1 MTAVRRA
8 GVAVLAV
15 LTFGAA
21 AVAARY
27 VAGGPAADEGAAGP
41 AVVHIGRSGR
51 GAVVPRSFLGL
62 SIEWDSVLPYTGGAG
77 GRRGDL
83 VRVLAPVARAA
94 GSPLALRIGGD
105 TGDQAWW
112 NPAGRPRP
120 PSVLQDVGPATLGAV
135 AWLARGLGG
144 PVTLGLNLAL
154 RDPANA
160 AAMAAQARRRLPP
173 GALSAVE
180 IGNEPDLYR
189 HGHTFRRGGHL
200 HRRLAKD
207 PHYSVAV
214 YAGEVQRY
222 LLRLA
227 RRGGPRLVV
236 GGFAGP
242 GWWPSL
248 PGLLRGWGHRPGGIA
263 AHLYALPQC
272 SAPTPS
278 AEWLMSTAASRDRVA
293 GLAPL
298 AAIARRHRL
307 PLRVA
312 ELNSAACGGRP
323 GLSDTRAAAL
333 WLADTLF
340 AILRL
345 GAAGAD
351 VHTWHGAAY
360 APFAVAGR
368 HVVARPPLAG
378 MVAFARAAPSGS
390 RLVAATVH
398 GGDGVRAWATV
409 DARGTRRVALL
420 APRAARVDVAA
431 PHAAGCAPLWRSP
444 APPGGA
450 RCACAAAGRYP
461 MRLAARSLAVLT
473 LTPAAGGSCSP
484 AIRPSCAPHRR
495 LAPSRTS
502 PPPTRRRRCSRSS
515 TARP

>member
-1 MTAVRRA
+1 MTVARQA
-8 GVAVLAV
+8 GMAVLAV
-15 LTFGAA
+15 LTFGAC

-27 VAGGPAADEGAAGP
+27 VGGGRRAGDAGP
-41 AVVHIGRSGR
+41 AVVRVGASGQ
-51 GAVVPRSFLGL
+51 GPVVPRSFLGL
-62 SIEWDSVLPYTGGAG
+62 SVEWDSVVPYTGGTGA
-77 GRRGDL
+77 RRDDL
-83 VRVLAPVARAA
+83 IRVLAPVARAA
-94 GSPLALRIGGD
+94 GAPLALRIGGD

-112 NPAGRPRP
+112 NPSGRPRP
-120 PSVLQDVGPATLGAV
+120 RSVLQDVGPATLGAIG
-135 AWLARGLGG
+135 WLARGLGG

-160 AAMAAQARRRLPP
+160 AAMAAQARRRLPA
-173 GALSAVE
+173 GALAAVE

-189 HGHTFRRGGHL
+189 HAHTFRRGGHL

-207 PHYSVAV
+207 PHYSVGA
-214 YAGEVQRY
+214 YEREVQRY
-222 LLRLA
+222 LVRLA
-227 RRGGPRLVV
+227 GRRGPSLVV

-248 PGLLRGWGHRPGGIA
+248 PRLLRAWGTRPGGLA

-278 AEWLMSTAASRDRVA
+278 ATWLMSPAASRDRVA
-293 GLAPL
+293 TLAPL
-298 AAIARRHRL
+298 AAIARRHHL

-323 GLSDTRAAAL
+323 GLSDTHAAAL

-351 VHTWHGAAY
+351 VHTWRGAQY
-360 APFAVAGR
+360 APFAVAGP

-378 MVAFARAAPSGS
+378 MLAFARAAPQGS
-390 RLVAATVH
+390 RLVAASVH

-420 APRAARVDVAA
+420 APRAARVDVSAA
-431 PHAAGCAPLWRSP
+431 GDAGCAPLWRSP
-444 APPGGA
+444 ARPGGA
-450 RCACAAAGRYP
+450 RCACPAAGHYP
-461 MRLAARSLAVLT
+461 VRLAARSLAVLT
-473 LTPAAGGSCSP
+473 LGAPAADSGSCP
-484 AIRPSCAPHRR
+484 
-495 LAPSRTS
+495 
-502 PPPTRRRRCSRSS
+502 RSGS
-515 TARP
+515 TA

>member
-1 MTAVRRA
+1 MTAARQA
-8 GVAVLAV
+8 GMAVLAV
-15 LTFGAA
+15 LTVGVA
-21 AVAARY
+21 AVGARY
-27 VAGGPAADEGAAGP
+27 VADGSPPRDGGGGP
-41 AVVHIGRSGR
+41 AVVQVDAR
-51 GAVVPRSFLGL
+51 GHGPVVPRSFLGL
-62 SIEWDSVLPYTGGAG
+62 SVEWDSVLPYTGGAR

-94 GSPLALRIGGD
+94 GAPLALRIGGD

-120 PSVLQDVGPATLGAV
+120 ASVLQDVGPATLGAV

-173 GALSAVE
+173 GALAAVE

-207 PHYSVAV
+207 PHYTVAA
-214 YAGEVQRY
+214 YEREVQRY

-227 RRGGPRLVV
+227 GRDGPRLVV

-248 PGLLRGWGHRPGGIA
+248 PGLLRRWGRRPGGVA
-263 AHLYALPQC
+263 VHLYALPQC

-278 AEWLMSTAASRDRVA
+278 ADWLMSTAASGDRVA

-298 AAIARRHRL
+298 AAIARQRGL
-307 PLRVA
+307 PLRVS
-312 ELNSAACGGRP
+312 ELNSAACGGRS
-323 GLSDTRAAAL
+323 GLSDTHAAAL

-345 GAAGAD
+345 GVAGAD
-351 VHTWHGAAY
+351 VHTWRGAAY
-360 APFAVAGR
+360 APFAVAGA
-368 HVVARPPLAG
+368 HIVARPPLAG
-378 MVAFARAAPSGS
+378 MLAFARTAPRGS

-398 GGDGVRAWATV
+398 GGGDDGVRAWATV

-420 APRAARVDVAA
+420 APRAARVDIAA
-431 PHAAGCAPLWRSP
+431 AGASAGGCAPLWRSP
-444 APPGGA
+444 AMPGRP

-461 MRLAARSLAVLT
+461 VRLAARSLAVLT
-473 LTPAAGGSCSP
+473 IGATAGGSCSP
-484 AIRPSCAPHRR
+484 AERR
-495 LAPSRTS
+495 S
-502 PPPTRRRRCSRSS
+502 
-515 TARP
+515 